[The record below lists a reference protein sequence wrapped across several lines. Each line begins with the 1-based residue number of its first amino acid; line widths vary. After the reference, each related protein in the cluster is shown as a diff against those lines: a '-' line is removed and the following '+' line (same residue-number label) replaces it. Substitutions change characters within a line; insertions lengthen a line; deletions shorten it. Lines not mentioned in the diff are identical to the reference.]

1 MSLYRSLKDHSVLK
15 VGMPILGLMREGP
28 WQYTGPRD
36 KKCSSWTAEYWVDTW
51 PSRHTRLRPA
61 DPAWNEQ
68 HRPRIRNPQ
77 CIPNTYSMHYSVQ
90 WNKTIPPSQ
99 KKKKLESIPDKEGA
113 HLKAQNRGRRSRTI
127 RAPIH
132 IACRPKFS
140 LAGMPDNGP
149 NAGACGGDIMRV
161 NWVLHLIRRV
171 VSSLVCITM
180 LYIRNSVG
188 EECRLQKG

>member
-1 MSLYRSLKDHSVLK
+1 MNSIVRESEIRSAYQTHTVCITPYNETK
-15 VGMPILGLMREGP
+15 
-28 WQYTGPRD
+28 QYHPV
-36 KKCSSWTAEYWVDTW
+36 K
-51 PSRHTRLRPA
+51 
-61 DPAWNEQ
+61 
-68 HRPRIRNPQ
+68 
-77 CIPNTYSMHYSVQ
+77 
-90 WNKTIPPSQ
+90 

-161 NWVLHLIRRV
+161 N
-171 VSSLVCITM
+171 
-180 LYIRNSVG
+180 
-188 EECRLQKG
+188 